1 MAGMVPIVVNALC
14 EKTPANKKKSLLRIW
29 DDGGGLAKFKKDQ
42 NT

>member
-14 EKTPANKKKSLLRIW
+14 EKTPANKKSLLRIW